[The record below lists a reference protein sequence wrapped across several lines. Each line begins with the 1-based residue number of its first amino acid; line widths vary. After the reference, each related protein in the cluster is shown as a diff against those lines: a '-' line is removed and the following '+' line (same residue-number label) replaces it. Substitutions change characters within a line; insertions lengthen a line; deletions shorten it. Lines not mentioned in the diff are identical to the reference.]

1 MNLTYDPRVED
12 DLADAAAFYDE
23 RSPGLGE
30 DFLTDVRAAV
40 DDILRA
46 PDRWACVDAS
56 PVRRYLLTR
65 FPYAI
70 YYRAESERLLVLAVT
85 HTRRHPHTWRARR

>member
-1 MNLTYDPRVED
+1 VNLTYDPRVED
-12 DLADAAAFYDE
+12 DLADAAVFYEE

-30 DFLTDVRAAV
+30 DFLTDVRLAV
-40 DDILRA
+40 DDILRG
-46 PDRWACVDAS
+46 PDQWARVDAG

-70 YYRAESERLLVLAVT
+70 YFRAEPERLLVLAVT
-85 HTRRHPHTWRARR
+85 HTRRHPDAWKMPR